1 MTYKMK
7 EKFGDLLLKW
17 FGNLGF
23 IDSKEESIQCI
34 NCKKIIDTDFDELR
48 KCSCGCSLFVIDS
61 KRYTIDKGTV
71 HCSCKKGN
79 LENVCHV
86 NCDHGSIEEY
96 VCSNC
101 KNKIS
106 IYQVV

>member
-1 MTYKMK
+1 MTYKIK
-7 EKFGDLLLKW
+7 EKFEDLLLKW

-61 KRYTIDKGTV
+61 KGI
-71 HCSCKKGN
+71 
-79 LENVCHV
+79 L
-86 NCDHGSIEEY
+86 
-96 VCSNC
+96 
-101 KNKIS
+101 
-106 IYQVV
+106 